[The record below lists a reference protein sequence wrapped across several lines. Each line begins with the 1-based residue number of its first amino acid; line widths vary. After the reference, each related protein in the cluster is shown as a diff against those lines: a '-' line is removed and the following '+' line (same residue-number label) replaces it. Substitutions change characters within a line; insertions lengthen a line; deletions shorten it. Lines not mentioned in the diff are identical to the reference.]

1 MAEIIRMPLLS
12 DTMTEGVIVEWH
24 KKVGD
29 SVKADE
35 PIADVET
42 DKATMEVIPYVDGTL
57 LYIGVEVGESVP
69 VSSIIAVIGEKGED
83 YEALLKS
90 EGGES
95 SSDKKEE
102 APKKEAKEEKSAE
115 EESVETTE
123 KTTSKESLPSDVS
136 VIRMPLMS
144 DTMTEGTIVS
154 WLKKVGDKV
163 AADDPIA
170 EVETD
175 KATMEVIPYV
185 EGKLLYIGVEEGDV
199 VPVNQIIAII
209 ADKDHDV
216 DGLLEIIKSESD
228 GTSTTKASKPAAADK
243 QESAKVPAQEED
255 TSDDDSR
262 IKASPLAKRIA
273 KDKGVRLSQVKG
285 SGDGGRIIK
294 KDIEAFIESGGAEK
308 AKAAS
313 PKEATSEFTAP
324 VLGQESHKDIALSQ
338 MRKTVARR
346 LGESKFSAPHFYLKM
361 SVKMD
366 NAMEARKAM
375 NEVSEHKISFND
387 YIIKACA
394 AALRRHP
401 QVNSSWM
408 GDFIRENHHINIGT
422 AVAVDEGLIVPVIK
436 HADLKSLS
444 QIAGESRAL
453 IQKARD
459 KKLQPEEFTGNTFTV
474 SNLGMMD
481 IDDFTAIINPPDA
494 CILAIG
500 KINPEPVVENGEI
513 VIRHILRLSLSCDH
527 RVVDGAVGATFMQ
540 TLKSFLENPANM
552 LV

>member
-1 MAEIIRMPLLS
+1 MPLLS

-83 YEALLKS
+83 YEALLTN
-90 EGGES
+90 EGDQS

-102 APKKEAKEEKSAE
+102 APKKEAKKEESTE
-115 EESVETTE
+115 EEGTEATE
-123 KTTSKESLPSDVS
+123 KTTSKESLPADVS

-144 DTMTEGTIVS
+144 DTMTEGTIVG

-216 DGLLEIIKSESD
+216 DGLLEIINSESAD
-228 GTSTTKASKPAAADK
+228 TSSTKASKPAAADQK
-243 QESAKVPAQEED
+243 ESAKASVQEEED

-262 IKASPLAKRIA
+262 VKASPLAKRIA
-273 KDKGVRLSQVKG
+273 KDKGVKLSQVEG

-313 PKEATSEFTAP
+313 PKEATSGFTAP

-444 QIAGESRAL
+444 QIAGESREL

-527 RVVDGAVGATFMQ
+527 RVVDGAVGASFLQ
-540 TLKSFLENPANM
+540 TLKSFLENPVNM

>member
-1 MAEIIRMPLLS
+1 MPLLS

-29 SVKADE
+29 TVKADE

-57 LYIGVEVGESVP
+57 LYIGVEVGEAVP
-69 VSSIIAVIGEKGED
+69 VSSVIAVIGEKGED
-83 YEALLKS
+83 YEALLKAEGADGAS
-90 EGGES
+90 EQKSTEEP
-95 SSDKKEE
+95 KE
-102 APKKEAKEEKSAE
+102 KQ
-115 EESVETTE
+115 SVEKTE
-123 KTTSKESLPSDVS
+123 KAAPKESLPADVS

-144 DTMTEGTIVS
+144 DTMTEGTIVG

-216 DGLLEIIKSESD
+216 DKLLSIIEAESSES
-228 GTSTTKASKPAAADK
+228 TSVTTAEPEK
-243 QESAKVPAQEED
+243 ESSSATQTQTTEEED
-255 TSDDDSR
+255 FDDGGR

-273 KDKGVRLSQVKG
+273 KDKGISLRQVEG
-285 SGDGGRIIK
+285 TGDGGRIIK

-308 AKAAS
+308 AKAAAT
-313 PKEATSEFTAP
+313 KETTSGFTAP
-324 VLGQESHKDIALSQ
+324 VLGQESYEDISLSQ

-361 SVKMD
+361 SIKMD

-375 NEVSEHKISFND
+375 NEISEHKISFND

-444 QIAGESRAL
+444 QIAGESREL

-459 KKLQPEEFTGNTFTV
+459 KKLQPAEFTGNTFTV

-527 RVVDGAVGATFMQ
+527 RVVDGAVGAAFMQ

>member
-1 MAEIIRMPLLS
+1 MPLLS

-29 SVKADE
+29 TVKADE

-57 LYIGVEVGESVP
+57 LYIGVEVGEAVP
-69 VSSIIAVIGEKGED
+69 VSSVIAVIGEKGED
-83 YEALLKS
+83 YEALLKAEGADGAS
-90 EGGES
+90 EQKSTEEP
-95 SSDKKEE
+95 KEE
-102 APKKEAKEEKSAE
+102 QPVKK
-115 EESVETTE
+115 TE
-123 KTTSKESLPSDVS
+123 KAAPKESLPADVS

-144 DTMTEGTIVS
+144 DTMTEGTIVG

-185 EGKLLYIGVEEGDV
+185 EGKLIYIGVEDGDV

-216 DGLLEIIKSESD
+216 DKLLSIIEAESSES
-228 GTSTTKASKPAAADK
+228 TSATAAEPEKESSSAAQTQTT
-243 QESAKVPAQEED
+243 EEED
-255 TSDDDSR
+255 FDDGGR

-273 KDKGVRLSQVKG
+273 KDKGISLRQVEG
-285 SGDGGRIIK
+285 TGDGGRIIK

-308 AKAAS
+308 AKTAAK
-313 PKEATSEFTAP
+313 KETTSGFTAP
-324 VLGQESHKDIALSQ
+324 VLGQESYEDISLSQ

-361 SVKMD
+361 SIKMD

-444 QIAGESRAL
+444 QIAGESREL

-527 RVVDGAVGATFMQ
+527 RVVDGAVGAAFMQ

>member
-29 SVKADE
+29 TVKADE

-57 LYIGVEVGESVP
+57 LYIGVEVGEAVP
-69 VSSIIAVIGEKGED
+69 VSSVIAVIGEKGED
-83 YEALLKS
+83 YEALLKAEGADGAS
-90 EGGES
+90 EQKSTEEP
-95 SSDKKEE
+95 KEE
-102 APKKEAKEEKSAE
+102 QPVKK
-115 EESVETTE
+115 TE
-123 KTTSKESLPSDVS
+123 KAAPKESLPADVS

-144 DTMTEGTIVS
+144 DTMTEGTIVG

-185 EGKLLYIGVEEGDV
+185 EGKLIYIGVEDGDV

-216 DGLLEIIKSESD
+216 DKLLSIIEAESSES
-228 GTSTTKASKPAAADK
+228 TSATAAEPEKESSSAAQTQTT
-243 QESAKVPAQEED
+243 EEED
-255 TSDDDSR
+255 FDDGGR

-273 KDKGVRLSQVKG
+273 KDKGISLRQVEG
-285 SGDGGRIIK
+285 TGDGGRIIK

-308 AKAAS
+308 AKTAAK
-313 PKEATSEFTAP
+313 KETTSGFTAP
-324 VLGQESHKDIALSQ
+324 VLGQESYEDISLSQ

-361 SVKMD
+361 SIKMD

-444 QIAGESRAL
+444 QIAGESREL

-527 RVVDGAVGATFMQ
+527 RVVDGAVGAAFMQ

>member
-29 SVKADE
+29 TVKADE

-57 LYIGVEVGESVP
+57 LYIGVEVGEAVP
-69 VSSIIAVIGEKGED
+69 VSSVIAVIGEKGED
-83 YEALLKS
+83 YEALLKAEGADGAS
-90 EGGES
+90 EQKSTEEP
-95 SSDKKEE
+95 KEE
-102 APKKEAKEEKSAE
+102 Q
-115 EESVETTE
+115 SVEKTE
-123 KTTSKESLPSDVS
+123 KAAPKESLPTDVS

-144 DTMTEGTIVS
+144 DTMTEGTIVG

-216 DGLLEIIKSESD
+216 DKLLSIIEAESSES
-228 GTSTTKASKPAAADK
+228 TSVTTAEPEK
-243 QESAKVPAQEED
+243 ESSSATQTQTTEEED
-255 TSDDDSR
+255 FDDGGR

-273 KDKGVRLSQVKG
+273 KDKGISLRQVEG
-285 SGDGGRIIK
+285 TGDGGRIIK

-308 AKAAS
+308 AKTTAT
-313 PKEATSEFTAP
+313 KETTSGFTAP
-324 VLGQESHKDIALSQ
+324 VLGQESYEDISLSQ

-361 SVKMD
+361 SIKMD

-375 NEVSEHKISFND
+375 NEISEHKISFND

-444 QIAGESRAL
+444 QIAGESREL

-459 KKLQPEEFTGNTFTV
+459 KKLQPAEFTGNTFTV

-527 RVVDGAVGATFMQ
+527 RVVDGAVGAAFMQ

>member
-29 SVKADE
+29 SVAADE

-42 DKATMEVIPYVDGTL
+42 DKATMEVIPYVDGIL
-57 LYIGVEVGESVP
+57 LYIGVEVGNAVP
-69 VSSIIAVIGEKGED
+69 VNEVIAIIGEEGED
-83 YEALLKS
+83 YQALL
-90 EGGES
+90 EDTQGN
-95 SSDKKEE
+95 
-102 APKKEAKEEKSAE
+102 
-115 EESVETTE
+115 
-123 KTTSKESLPSDVS
+123 TSKESDSVNTESQEQSTTEAASPMELPDDVN

-154 WLKKVGDKV
+154 WLKNVGDYV

-185 EGKLLYIGVEEGDV
+185 EGKLLYQGVEAGDV
-199 VPVNQIIAII
+199 VPVNAIIAII
-209 ADKDHDV
+209 AEKDHDV
-216 DGLLEIIKSESD
+216 QELLNAINTQNSPSSEP
-228 GTSTTKASKPAAADK
+228 ASKKVDK
-243 QESAKVPAQEED
+243 DQKKSTASVDNNTTELTNTED
-255 TSDDDSR
+255 DVR

-273 KDKGVRLSQVKG
+273 KEKGIDLKQVKG
-285 SGDGGRIIK
+285 TGDAGRIVK
-294 KDIEAFIESGGAEK
+294 KDVESFVPDATKVTAEQ
-308 AKAAS
+308 
-313 PKEATSEFTAP
+313 EATHFVAP
-324 VLGQESHKDIALSQ
+324 VIGQESYTDTALSQ

-361 SVKMD
+361 SIKMD

-375 NEVSEHKISFND
+375 NEISEHKISFND
-387 YIIKACA
+387 FIIKACA
-394 AALRRHP
+394 IALKKHP
-401 QVNSSWM
+401 EVNSSWM
-408 GDFIRENHHINIGT
+408 GDFIRTNHHVNVGT
-422 AVAVDEGLIVPVIK
+422 AVAIDEGLIVPVIK

-444 QIAGESRAL
+444 QIAGEARSL
-453 IQKARD
+453 ISKARD
-459 KKLQPEEFTGNTFTV
+459 KKLTPDEFTGNTFTV

-494 CILAIG
+494 CILAVG
-500 KINPEPVVENGEI
+500 KINAEPVVENGAI
-513 VIRHILRLSLSCDH
+513 VVRHILRVSLSCDH
-527 RVVDGAVGATFMQ
+527 RVVDGAIGASFLQ
-540 TLKSFLENPANM
+540 TLKSYLENPVNM

>member
-29 SVKADE
+29 TVKADE

-57 LYIGVEVGESVP
+57 LYIGVEVGEAVP
-69 VSSIIAVIGEKGED
+69 VSSVIAVIGEKGED
-83 YEALLKS
+83 YEALLKAEGADGAS
-90 EGGES
+90 EQKSTEEP
-95 SSDKKEE
+95 KEE
-102 APKKEAKEEKSAE
+102 QPVKK
-115 EESVETTE
+115 TE
-123 KTTSKESLPSDVS
+123 KAAPKESLPADVS

-144 DTMTEGTIVS
+144 DTMTEGTIVG

-185 EGKLLYIGVEEGDV
+185 EGKLIYIGVEEGDV

-216 DGLLEIIKSESD
+216 DKLLSIIEAESSES
-228 GTSTTKASKPAAADK
+228 TSATAAEPEKESSSAAQTQTT
-243 QESAKVPAQEED
+243 EEED
-255 TSDDDSR
+255 FDDGGR

-273 KDKGVRLSQVKG
+273 KDKGISLRQVEG
-285 SGDGGRIIK
+285 TGDGGRIIK

-308 AKAAS
+308 AKTAAK
-313 PKEATSEFTAP
+313 KETTSGFTAP
-324 VLGQESHKDIALSQ
+324 VLGQESYEDISLSQ

-361 SVKMD
+361 SIKMD

-444 QIAGESRAL
+444 QIAGESREL